1 MSKAKTPQQA
11 LDAVVESG
19 IQAAGKQ
26 YAYKPGEGETLV
38 EAVCNAVDAASKLKA
53 ESDKAAIDRAR
64 KSLTKGLEKI
74 TGEVLSAEAFKKKY
88 GRKQFNSLTVGKSV
102 ILNYLYMNYQLIE
115 KVPAEEITALYDRR
129 S

>member
-64 KSLTKGLEKI
+64 KSLTKGL
-74 TGEVLSAEAFKKKY
+74 
-88 GRKQFNSLTVGKSV
+88 
-102 ILNYLYMNYQLIE
+102 
-115 KVPAEEITALYDRR
+115 
-129 S
+129 